1 MRTCQILYINK
12 LKKKIGNKN
21 FKKGLNILILGF
33 VFKKNSKDFRN
44 SKVQKIINIFSKKNN
59 SKIDIY
65 DNNLINF
72 PSLPNKKTKFVKR
85 LKNNFYDAIIITDK
99 HDFIYKIGLK
109 KIINMKNK
117 NGIIFDI
124 KWAFKS
130 HQTDL
135 RL

>member
-1 MRTCQILYINK
+1 M
-12 LKKKIGNKN
+12 
-21 FKKGLNILILGF
+21 F
-33 VFKKNSKDFRN
+33 FKKNSKDFRN
-44 SKVQKIINIFSKKNN
+44 SKVQKIVDIFSKKNN

-65 DNNLINF
+65 DNNLIHF
-72 PSLPNKKTKFVKR
+72 PSFPNKKINFVKR
-85 LKNNFYDAIIITDK
+85 PKNNFYDAIIITDK

-130 HQTDL
+130 NQTDL